1 MCITINFF
9 LKRHGIMRKMNFFL
23 IESSIMA
30 VFYMH
35 TWKQN
40 VI

>member
-1 MCITINFF
+1 
-9 LKRHGIMRKMNFFL
+9 MRKMNFFL

-35 TWKQN
+35 TWKRN
-40 VI
+40 VIWLTGKDRE